1 MCSPCAR
8 ALLGLDNQWKY
19 GFLTQDS
26 FLCDLL
32 VTLVIK
38 QKAWIKRAENELLKK
53 KKTCNGKKQEM
64 QGIVCC
70 VIIRTS
76 SKDNTA

>member
-53 KKTCNGKKQEM
+53 KKNMQWQETRNARHCLLCDY
-64 QGIVCC
+64 QDL
-70 VIIRTS
+70 
-76 SKDNTA
+76 K

>member
-53 KKTCNGKKQEM
+53 KKKHAMARNKKCKALSA
-64 QGIVCC
+64 V
-70 VIIRTS
+70 
-76 SKDNTA
+76 